1 MSKEKSFLGTGWS
14 FPPTFNKTMGEVVM
28 VNDEVDI
35 KESLQIYLST
45 SKGERLMRLGY
56 GSLIREHIFDSG
68 QSQNLAYLADV
79 LKIDIRTYE
88 PRIIVINVK
97 VDNTNIRDGVVLF
110 SIEYEIQSS
119 NIRDNI
125 VYPYYLLEGTNIPK

>member
-14 FPPTFNKTMGEVVM
+14 FPPAFNKTMGEVAM
-28 VNDEVDI
+28 VSDEVDI

-56 GSLIREHIFDSG
+56 GSLITEYIFDSG
-68 QSQNLAYLADV
+68 RSEDLAYLAEV
-79 LKIDIRTYE
+79 LKNDIRTYE
-88 PRIIVINVK
+88 PRIIVFNVK
-97 VDNTNIRDGVVLF
+97 IDKTNIRDGVVLF
-110 SIEYEIQSS
+110 AIEYEIQSS

-125 VYPYYLLEGTNIPK
+125 VYPYYILEGTNIPK

>member
-56 GSLIREHIFDSG
+56 GSLITEHIFDSG
-68 QSQNLAYLADV
+68 RSQNLAYLADV

-125 VYPYYLLEGTNIPK
+125 VYPYYILEGTNIPK